1 MEWLNS
7 VGAWFVGLWDQFY
20 TTMIVD
26 DRYMQIL
33 WGLGNTLTITVCA
46 ILMGIVIGTI
56 VAMVKARVF
65 NPRNAALKAVLKALD
80 IIGSI
85 YLTVIRGTPMI
96 LQLMIMY
103 FLILTNISNGVTIAC
118 IAFGINSGAYVAE
131 VIRTGILSVDKG
143 QMEAGRSLG
152 LTQTTTMF
160 KIIFPQALKNVLP
173 ALGNEFIALLKETSV
188 AGYIGIH
195 DLTKGSDIIR
205 TTTYDS
211 FTPLISAGL
220 VYLVLVVGLTSLL
233 GCFERRLRKSDIR

>member
-1 MEWLNS
+1 MQWLTD
-7 VGAWFVGLWDQFY
+7 FIDKFY
-20 TTMIVD
+20 QTMMVD

-33 WGLGNTLTITVCA
+33 WGLGNTLLITVCA

-56 VAMVKARVF
+56 IAMIKAKVF
-65 NPRNAALKAVLKALD
+65 NPRNVILKVIVKVLD
-80 IIGSI
+80 VIGSI

-103 FLILTNISNGVTIAC
+103 YVILTNITNGVTVAC

-195 DLTKGSDIIR
+195 DLTKGSDSIR
-205 TTTYDS
+205 TTTYES
-211 FTPLISAGL
+211 FIPLISAGV
-220 VYLVLVVGLTSLL
+220 VYLVLVIGLTSLL

>member
-1 MEWLNS
+1 MSEWFAELQS
-7 VGAWFVGLWDQFY
+7 KFVLDFIEDQ
-20 TTMIVD
+20 
-26 DRYMQIL
+26 RYMYIIDGLKTTLIVTFLALIL
-33 WGLGNTLTITVCA
+33 GLIIGALVAVVRTSYSSMREENKRGLGGLLLKIADIICRVYLTI
-46 ILMGIVIGTI
+46 
-56 VAMVKARVF
+56 
-65 NPRNAALKAVLKALD
+65 
-80 IIGSI
+80 
-85 YLTVIRGTPMI
+85 IRGTPA
-96 LQLMIMY
+96 LVQLLIMY
-103 FLILTNISNGVTIAC
+103 FIILNSPEFTKTVVAVVT
-118 IAFGINSGAYVAE
+118 FGINSGAYVAE

-211 FTPLISAGL
+211 FTPLISAGI

-233 GCFERRLRKSDIR
+233 GCLERRLRKSDIR

>member
-1 MEWLNS
+1 MQWLTDFINK
-7 VGAWFVGLWDQFY
+7 FY
-20 TTMIVD
+20 QTMIVD

-33 WGLGNTLTITVCA
+33 WGLGNTLLITVCA

-56 VAMVKARVF
+56 IAMIKAKVF
-65 NPRNAALKAVLKALD
+65 NPRNIVLKVIVKILD
-80 IIGSI
+80 VIGSI

-103 FLILTNISNGVTIAC
+103 YVILTNITNGVMVAC

-205 TTTYDS
+205 TTTYES
-211 FTPLISAGL
+211 FIPLISAGI
-220 VYLVLVVGLTSLL
+220 VYLVLVIGLTSLL

>member
-1 MEWLNS
+1 MQWLTD
-7 VGAWFVGLWDQFY
+7 FIDKFY
-20 TTMIVD
+20 QTMIVD
-26 DRYMQIL
+26 DRYMQIF
-33 WGLGNTLTITVCA
+33 WGLGNTLLITVCA

-56 VAMVKARVF
+56 IAMIKAKVF
-65 NPRNAALKAVLKALD
+65 NPRNMVLKVIVKVLD
-80 IIGSI
+80 VIGSI

-103 FLILTNISNGVTIAC
+103 YVILTNITNGVTVAC

-205 TTTYDS
+205 TTTYES
-211 FTPLISAGL
+211 FIPLISAG
-220 VYLVLVVGLTSLL
+220 VMYLVLVIGLTSLL

>member
-1 MEWLNS
+1 MLEWLTN
-7 VGAWFVGLWDQFY
+7 FVEKFY
-20 TTMIVD
+20 QTMIVD
-26 DRYMQIL
+26 DRYMQIF
-33 WGLGNTLTITVCA
+33 WGLGNTLLITVCA
-46 ILMGIVIGTI
+46 ILMGTVIGTI
-56 VAMVKARVF
+56 IAMIKAKVF
-65 NPRNAALKAVLKALD
+65 NPRNVVLKVILKVLD
-80 IIGSI
+80 VIGSF

-103 FLILTNISNGVTIAC
+103 YAILTNITNGVTVAC

-205 TTTYDS
+205 TTTYES
-211 FTPLISAGL
+211 FIPLISAGV
-220 VYLVLVVGLTSLL
+220 VYLVLVIGLTSLL